1 MTAAVAVRDL
11 LQPVRACYGAAL
23 LIAPGRV
30 ITAATG
36 RPASR
41 RACGVARVLGARHL
55 IQAVVTMAAS
65 SSAESVGLGA
75 LVDLAHAASMAGLA
89 VADRRVRRLTLPD
102 ALIATTFA
110 TAGLSQVT
118 RPPLGESR

>member
-1 MTAAVAVRDL
+1 VTVRGL
-11 LQPVRACYGAAL
+11 LQPVRACYGGAL
-23 LIAPGRV
+23 LIAPAGV
-30 ITAATG
+30 IKFATG

-65 SSAESVGLGA
+65 SSAESLGLGA

-89 VADRRVRRLTLPD
+89 VSDRRVRRLTLSD

-110 TAGLSQVT
+110 IAGLSQVT
-118 RPPLGESR
+118 RPPIGDF

>member
-1 MTAAVAVRDL
+1 MKPGQASRGL
-11 LQPVRACYGAAL
+11 LQPVRACYGGAL
-23 LIAPGRV
+23 LFAPARV
-30 ITAATG
+30 IRMVTG
-36 RPASR
+36 RPASP

-55 IQAVVTMAAS
+55 IQAVVTIAAD

-89 VADRRVRRLTLPD
+89 LVDRGVRRLTLSD
-102 ALIATTFA
+102 ALVETMFA

-118 RPPLGESR
+118 QGPAQDG